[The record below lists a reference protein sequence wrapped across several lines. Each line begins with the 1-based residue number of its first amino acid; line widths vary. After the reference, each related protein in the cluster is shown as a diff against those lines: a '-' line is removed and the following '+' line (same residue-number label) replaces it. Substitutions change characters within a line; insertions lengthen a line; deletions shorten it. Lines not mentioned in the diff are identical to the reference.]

1 MNLSRPLNMLVLF
14 VLFILFPPDAKY
26 LKRFNDLIMLK
37 QVITKEI
44 QTSLLMPKKGIPKS
58 EFMARSSEIKVLN
71 PQEIE
76 GVKKACKVKRGSVY
90 SIYLITKQIT
100 REVLDIAAKAVRV
113 GITTDEIDR
122 IVHEATIERGAYPSP
137 LNYNYFPKSCCT

>member
-44 QTSLLMPKKGIPKS
+44 QTSLLMSKKGIPKS

-71 PQEIE
+71 AKEIE
-76 GVKKACKVKRGSVY
+76 GVKDACKVKKSLRW
-90 SIYLITKQIT
+90 ITCI
-100 REVLDIAAKAVRV
+100 
-113 GITTDEIDR
+113 
-122 IVHEATIERGAYPSP
+122 
-137 LNYNYFPKSCCT
+137 

>member
-1 MNLSRPLNMLVLF
+1 
-14 VLFILFPPDAKY
+14 
-26 LKRFNDLIMLK
+26 
-37 QVITKEI
+37 
-44 QTSLLMPKKGIPKS
+44 
-58 EFMARSSEIKVLN
+58 MARSSEIKVLN

-76 GVKKACKVKRGSVY
+76 GVKEACKVKRS
-90 SIYLITKQIT
+90 SESSMYLITKQIT